1 MGCAGDTMN
10 VRTATAAL
18 LMILLLLPQVEAGGS
33 LLITQ
38 VLYNPL
44 GSESGGEAVELYN
57 PTESAVNLSGWF
69 LSTETSD
76 TDVAF
81 PASAVIRPDG
91 YFLVTDAGW
100 GTAKDDAGWPGSDH
114 EELLTLNN
122 LDSGVALVH
131 NATIMDAVGWGD
143 VLGIEP
149 GLFEGIP
156 ATLVAEGKALRRQQ
170 DAGNYSDTADN
181 SADFASAT
189 PAWHNSSTR
198 GSSSFSSWIIQLAV
212 TILNSAPSVT
222 KVILLSDDLDETGIQ
237 LAPKPKELSVLK
249 IQAEVYDPDG
259 AGDLKAVSADAAG
272 VSSQLSYNTT
282 INNTHALY
290 NGTLEFPHYVAPGT
304 YDVRVTGED
313 YGNKTAENFGQFQYL
328 ELLAL
333 ELDTTTLALQTS
345 NGELTSAT
353 GDSSMDT
360 PLSPTLRN
368 TGNIPLDLR
377 ISATD
382 LVGEQATIPADSL
395 GYGAGNLT
403 GKLSSGK
410 ALLSLGLEPGP
421 LAVMPLNITLETE
434 QTYPAGAYMGTLEF
448 SPER

>member
-1 MGCAGDTMN
+1 MVCAGDTMK
-10 VRTATAAL
+10 VRTASAAL
-18 LMILLLLPQVEAGGS
+18 LTILLFLPLVEAGES

-44 GSESGGEAVELYN
+44 GSETGGEAIELYN
-57 PTESAVNLSGWF
+57 PTESAVNLSGWV

-76 TDVAF
+76 TDVLF
-81 PASAVIRPDG
+81 PASAVIRPEG

-100 GTAKDDAGWPGSDH
+100 GTAKDDASWPGSDH
-114 EELLTLNN
+114 EEPLTLNN
-122 LDSGVALVH
+122 LDSGVALMF
-131 NATIMDAVGWGD
+131 NATIIDSVGWGNAINIK
-143 VLGIEP
+143 L
-149 GLFEGIP
+149 GLFEGTP
-156 ATLVAEGKALRRQQ
+156 ALPVDGGMSLRRRQ
-170 DAGNYSDTADN
+170 DSGNYTDTNDN
-181 SADFASAT
+181 SADFTGAT

-198 GSSSFSSWIIQLAV
+198 GISSLGSWLIQLAV

-222 KVILLSDDLDETGIQ
+222 NVQLLSDDLDEAGVQ
-237 LAPKPKELSVLK
+237 LAPEPKELSVLK

-259 AGDLKAVSADAAG
+259 ADDLKAVSADAAG
-272 VSSQLSYNTT
+272 VSSQLSYNAT
-282 INNTHALY
+282 INSTHALY
-290 NGTLEFPHYVAPGT
+290 TGTLKFPHYVAPGT

-353 GDSSMDT
+353 GDSSMET

-368 TGNIPLDLR
+368 IGNIPLDLR

-382 LVGEQATIPADSL
+382 LVGEQATIAADSL

-410 ALLSLGLEPGP
+410 ALLGLGLEPGP

-434 QTYPAGAYMGTLEF
+434 QTYPAGLYLGTIEF